1 MKEYIVD
8 HYYKVHKYKMF
19 DIDDIV
25 LNREKEGH
33 EDERIGW
40 HDVRYVCVKRMGEVV
55 YDHPQCI
62 GMWATQWD

>member
-1 MKEYIVD
+1 
-8 HYYKVHKYKMF
+8 MF